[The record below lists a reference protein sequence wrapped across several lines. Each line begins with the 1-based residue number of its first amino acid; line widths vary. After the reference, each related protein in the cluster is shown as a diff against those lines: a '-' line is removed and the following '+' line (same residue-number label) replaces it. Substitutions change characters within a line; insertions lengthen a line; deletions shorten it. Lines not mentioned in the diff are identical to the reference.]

1 MASFSFGYESH
12 TSINHVCLLHAETRF
27 HLPSQ
32 ELLLLDICIFRLFF
46 LFFSWDFYFP
56 HYFLR
61 CQTSFL
67 LTSQRAT
74 EGFMLVTSIGDGVS
88 VLMDPHIVTRINA
101 GYCLVVGVNCNSE
114 NSWKTLY
121 CIIRVLSA
129 LALWLQITR
138 QGGSDK
144 IWLQHGKWRIWGIK
158 SQDILASAASGPP
171 SFIEVQ

>member
-88 VLMDPHIVTRINA
+88 VHMDPRIVTRINA
-101 GYCLVVGVNCNSE
+101 GYCLVVGVNCEFRKQLKNSLLHHQGSFCFGFVTT
-114 NSWKTLY
+114 NHQAG
-121 CIIRVLSA
+121 RV
-129 LALWLQITR
+129 WQNM
-138 QGGSDK
+138 
-144 IWLQHGKWRIWGIK
+144 
-158 SQDILASAASGPP
+158 AATWEMKDLGD
-171 SFIEVQ
+171 